1 MGHVDWT
8 LQPAAG
14 QRARVGVRRG
24 DGGRTARMSDEQQA
38 PAPPEIAEL
47 PETFETLDPA
57 ADAYGQ
63 PLAPQREQE
72 LQNLLDAW
80 NAPDA
85 DHGERRGP
93 FDGVRLMG
101 AEVSWLVNLRSRAQL
116 QGANLTAAQLE
127 EAILERAQLQGA
139 DLTEAQLEGAN
150 LR

>member
-1 MGHVDWT
+1 
-8 LQPAAG
+8 
-14 QRARVGVRRG
+14 
-24 DGGRTARMSDEQQA
+24 MSDEQQA

-85 DHGERRGP
+85 DHGKRRGP
-93 FDGVRLMG
+93 FDGVQLTG
-101 AEVSWLVNLRSRAQL
+101 AEVSWLAEQVRDKYGSVPNLHL
-116 QGANLTAAQLE
+116 EGASLSMAHLE
-127 EAILERAQLQGA
+127 EASLRLAHLETLYVNPIGRATIFKSAG
-139 DLTEAQLEGAN
+139 
-150 LR
+150 